1 MYLYLSLVERKVA
14 EFYHNMFKMTYFHR
28 FLQTIEGVLDN
39 LLLLIFLLD
48 NTKENT
54 SSVTYKMFCV
64 LLRGGKRGISERQ
77 DRWWRPEGD
86 PVYFFPDSH
95 RPVPR
100 HTPLPPLLNFYATF
114 QTTKLSFNFLG
125 HCPLPAPWWKAE
137 KLERKV
143 GHTFLRSRVL
153 CLHFGK
159 TLKQNQGWCTS
170 RLSPSQLSTLWK
182 IAGWSPW
189 VEYQHCKANF

>member
-64 LLRGGKRGISERQ
+64 FLRGGRGVSAR
-77 DRWWRPEGD
+77 DRIGD
-86 PVYFFPDSH
+86 GDLKVTRCTSFQTHTVQSH
-95 RPVPR
+95 AIP
-100 HTPLPPLLNFYATF
+100 PLPPLLNFYATF

-182 IAGWSPW
+182 IAGRSPW
-189 VEYQHCKANF
+189 VEY